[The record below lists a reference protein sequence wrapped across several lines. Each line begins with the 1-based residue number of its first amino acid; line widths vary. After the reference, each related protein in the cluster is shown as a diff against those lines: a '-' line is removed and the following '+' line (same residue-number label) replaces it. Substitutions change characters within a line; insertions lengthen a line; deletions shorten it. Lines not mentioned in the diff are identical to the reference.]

1 MVELDFKALIR
12 RKNDYNTKRNAYENQ
27 NSNIQKF
34 MNWKAYEN
42 KNLLVPDR
50 DNFEFKGKKYRKV
63 ILNPKLDSAL
73 CAIDKYWP
81 PESEVVTSGVRTPE
95 DSLRIIRTY
104 LKKKDLAR
112 FYPEAMTCGINDK
125 DEDLYVWQTAWSHLL
140 SLKVIINPPL
150 PAKCL
155 MDYYRNGKN
164 RKGQTIGQSPH
175 TRGTAIDL
183 SGIDSEV
190 IVKRLVED
198 GMIRSYLVEREN
210 NCIHIDV

>member
-1 MVELDFKALIR
+1 
-12 RKNDYNTKRNAYENQ
+12 
-27 NSNIQKF
+27 
-34 MNWKAYEN
+34 MNWKAYDN
-42 KNLLVPDR
+42 KNLLVPR
-50 DNFEFKGKKYRKV
+50 SV
-63 ILNPKLDSAL
+63 VLNERLNSVL

-81 PESEVVTSGVRTPE
+81 PNGETVTSGVRTPE

-104 LKKKDLAR
+104 LKRKDLAR
-112 FYPEAMTCGINDK
+112 IYPEAMTCAIDDK
-125 DEDLYVWQTAWSHLL
+125 DGDIYAWQTAWSHLL

-164 RKGQTIGQSPH
+164 KKGQIIGQSPH
-175 TRGTAIDL
+175 IRGTAIDL

-210 NCIHIDV
+210 NCIHIDI